1 MGKGHGAASRQRPA
15 VNSQFALGR
24 SEGSQC
30 FCHRPGGAWEAGRGV
45 SRAPYRLGRL
55 PLAHGIWDGRHP

>member
-1 MGKGHGAASRQRPA
+1 MGKGHGAASRQRPS

-30 FCHRPGGAWEAGRGV
+30 VCHRPGGAWEAGRGA
-45 SRAPYRLGRL
+45 SRAPYRWGRRGL
-55 PLAHGIWDGRHP
+55 RNAS